1 MYYIDQ
7 QATFCQTP
15 CNDDKLFFCAVV
27 IRYHSLLPTSVTQY
41 FTPRSGGYAYTALS
55 TFSSQISSGLSSNT
69 FDIEANV
76 RDGDSRAGLDAE
88 GAAEVAEI
96 MRRERVKCVD
106 RDCGLL
112 WLQENVITD

>member
-1 MYYIDQ
+1 M
-7 QATFCQTP
+7 
-15 CNDDKLFFCAVV
+15 
-27 IRYHSLLPTSVTQY
+27 
-41 FTPRSGGYAYTALS
+41 
-55 TFSSQISSGLSSNT
+55 
-69 FDIEANV
+69 

-112 WLQENVITD
+112 WLQENVITDYLSYTIVSIKRDLSDITSIWLGMGLTHQVCII